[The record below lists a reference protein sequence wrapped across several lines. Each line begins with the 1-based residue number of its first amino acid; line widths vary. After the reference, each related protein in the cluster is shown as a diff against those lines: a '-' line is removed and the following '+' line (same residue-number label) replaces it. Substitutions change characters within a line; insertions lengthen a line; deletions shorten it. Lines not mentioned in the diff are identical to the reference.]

1 MNEVLAIEINRLE
14 KAFASIKR
22 DAPFLESAAKAFQEV
37 MVNRMILKA
46 KLSPDPPDIQ
56 IPQPD
61 YSRLSE
67 GYPWLTE
74 ETITSLIDPWGET
87 VDSAILFLKR
97 AFPKAA
103 EKVVR
108 LREAFEAGEL
118 DLKRCIGA
126 FVRGSEDEII
136 RIASNLGFH
145 PVVLKI
151 ILSQT
156 LKPFVEKRT
165 EKLRPFMENF
175 PWPHGYCPICG
186 SFPESSFLQGEE
198 GQRWLKCSLC
208 GYEWRFDRMACP
220 YCGKV
225 DREKEFI
232 CVDGFEHEWV
242 ELCLDCHR
250 YIVGIDLRKQI
261 EVTSEVAAI
270 GMIHLDMIAQQ
281 RGFLPTAP
289 CAWNMV
295 GPDN

>member
-1 MNEVLAIEINRLE
+1 
-14 KAFASIKR
+14 
-22 DAPFLESAAKAFQEV
+22 
-37 MVNRMILKA
+37 MILKA

-67 GYPWLTE
+67 GHPWLTE

-87 VDSAILFLKR
+87 VDCAILFLKR

-103 EKVVR
+103 EKMVR

-118 DLKRCIGA
+118 DLTYCIGA

-136 RIASNLGFH
+136 KIASHLGFH

-165 EKLRPFMENF
+165 EKLRPFMEKI

-208 GYEWRFDRMACP
+208 GYDWRFDRMACP
-220 YCGKV
+220 YCG
-225 DREKEFI
+225 EINENKELMYL
-232 CVDGFEHEWV
+232 DGSEHKWV
-242 ELCLDCHR
+242 ELCHACHR
-250 YIVGIDLRKQI
+250 YIVGIDFRKETGI
-261 EVTSEVAAI
+261 TTEVAAI
-270 GMIHLDMIAQQ
+270 GMIHLDIIAQQ
-281 RGFLPTAP
+281 RGFHPTAE

-295 GPDN
+295 PPSN